1 MKKIDFRVALPNL
14 ITIIGLC
21 SGLNSLKLAFEGNF
35 EKALIFI
42 VLASIVDALDG
53 RIARLIKG
61 TSKFGA
67 ELDSLT
73 DFVNFGVCPVI
84 ILYFWILNDFGFY
97 GWIISLIFI
106 VSGCLRLARFNIDSE
121 TKGSWEINFFTG
133 IPVPAGAGLILLP
146 MIINFSSFNEYFDI
160 KPIFI
165 LLVVIFVSYMM
176 ISRVP
181 TYAIKQI
188 KISKTIFIF
197 LALGFVLFFSFLFQN
212 TYETL
217 TILGFV
223 YLLSIPVSFIHF
235 SRLKKKYVK

>member
-1 MKKIDFRVALPNL
+1 
-14 ITIIGLC
+14 
-21 SGLNSLKLAFEGNF
+21 
-35 EKALIFI
+35 
-42 VLASIVDALDG
+42 
-53 RIARLIKG
+53 
-61 TSKFGA
+61 
-67 ELDSLT
+67 
-73 DFVNFGVCPVI
+73 
-84 ILYFWILNDFGFY
+84 
-97 GWIISLIFI
+97 
-106 VSGCLRLARFNIDSE
+106 
-121 TKGSWEINFFTG
+121 
-133 IPVPAGAGLILLP
+133 

-197 LALGFVLFFSFLFQN
+197 LALGFVFIFSFLFQN

-235 SRLKKKYVK
+235 SRLKKVCQIER

>member
-1 MKKIDFRVALPNL
+1 
-14 ITIIGLC
+14 
-21 SGLNSLKLAFEGNF
+21 
-35 EKALIFI
+35 
-42 VLASIVDALDG
+42 
-53 RIARLIKG
+53 
-61 TSKFGA
+61 
-67 ELDSLT
+67 
-73 DFVNFGVCPVI
+73 
-84 ILYFWILNDFGFY
+84 
-97 GWIISLIFI
+97 
-106 VSGCLRLARFNIDSE
+106 
-121 TKGSWEINFFTG
+121 
-133 IPVPAGAGLILLP
+133 

-235 SRLKKKYVK
+235 SRLKKSMSNRTVIISLSDEKYFQLLLELMNSIKRFEESKEIDICILDAGMNVNQLKVLQQKVQEIKKAKWDINVAEYKVRNKEWLKSQVSRAFLPSYFPNYDNYIWMTLTLG